1 MRHNRPEHWESGH
14 CKSRRWQKQRWNAVL
29 TALSIAIG
37 AGICA
42 TDGFA
47 ARAKL
52 KDWETVQS
60 ERHGFMIA
68 YPGSVFTQRSDVPA
82 DDGLVLVSRDGGA
95 RLVIGTFVNDTAA
108 TLSEYREQLLSEN
121 YNGADLDYAPVKKR
135 SFIISGTRGDMHFY
149 ERVSFTCGGRLI
161 NSWALL
167 YPVSERHIYDRIIE
181 AIAPTYSPGAGKSGQ
196 CD

>member
-1 MRHNRPEHWESGH
+1 MRHNLE
-14 CKSRRWQKQRWNAVL
+14 RRWYAGL
-29 TALSIAIG
+29 LALVVA
-37 AGICA
+37 AGTIICA
-42 TDGFA
+42 ADALA

-52 KDWETVQS
+52 KNWEKIES

-68 YPGSVFTQRSDVPA
+68 YPGSVFTVQNEIPS

-95 RLVIGTFVNDTAA
+95 RLVVGAFANETAA
-108 TLSEYREQLLSEN
+108 TLTEYRDQLLSEN
-121 YNGADLDYAPVKKR
+121 YNGADLDYAPVKR
-135 SFIISGTRGDMHFY
+135 RGFIISGTRGSMHFY
-149 ERVSFTCGGRLI
+149 ERVSFTCGGRII

-167 YPVSERHIYDRIIE
+167 YPVSERHIYDRIVE

>member
-1 MRHNRPEHWESGH
+1 MVAPE
-14 CKSRRWQKQRWNAVL
+14 
-29 TALSIAIG
+29 AL
-37 AGICA
+37 
-42 TDGFA
+42 A

-52 KDWETVQS
+52 KNWETIQS

-68 YPGSVFTQRSDVPA
+68 YPGSVFTSREDGPNS
-82 DDGLVLVSRDGGA
+82 DDGHVLISRDGGA
-95 RLVIGTFVNDTAA
+95 RLVVGAFPNDTDASLA
-108 TLSEYREQLLSEN
+108 EYRAQLLSDN
-121 YNGADLDYAPVKKR
+121 YGGADLDYAPVKKR

-167 YPVSERHIYDRIIE
+167 YPVSERHIYDRIVE
-181 AIAPTYSPGAGKSGQ
+181 AIAPTYSPGAGRTGQ